1 MPFDPV
7 GFLVSKTI
15 GDEVFLQEM
24 CTAVLDWDD
33 ALHEELK
40 GLDVV

>member
-15 GDEVFLQEM
+15 DEVFLQEM
-24 CTAVLDWDD
+24 WTAVLDWDD